1 VKAAVIDEQ
10 HHLDVVDV
18 ADPTPGPRDLILDVR
33 ACGICGSD
41 LKLVDALPAGLV
53 MGHEFCGVVAAAGTE
68 VAADWREG
76 QLVAG
81 LPLTSCGHCRW
92 CVAGEPTHCASV
104 DRVGVGGSA
113 GAYAQFA
120 RIDVSQAVA
129 LRDDIGE
136 RGALVEPLAVG
147 LHTVAAAEL
156 ETADRV
162 LVIGAGPVGLAV
174 VTWARRFGAGDI
186 VVSDPSAGRR
196 DAAPAFGATATIDP
210 EHEELGTGFDVV
222 FECVGAPGLIAS
234 AAGAIRPR
242 GRIVVAGVCLQPDP
256 LPPGTALMNEAT
268 VRWVMY
274 YTRGEFELAA
284 RLLERGDIDGDAFI
298 TGHTALDDIDA
309 AFREL
314 KGPSAHRKLLVLP

>member
-1 VKAAVIDEQ
+1 VKAAIIDEQ
-10 HHLDVVDV
+10 HHLDIVDV
-18 ADPTPGPRDLILDVR
+18 PDPTPGPRELVLDVR

-41 LKLVDALPAGLV
+41 LKLVDALPPGLV
-53 MGHEFCGVVAAAGTE
+53 MGHEFCGVVAAAGTD
-68 VAADWREG
+68 VSADWREG

-81 LPLTSCGHCRW
+81 LPLTSCGRCRW
-92 CVAGEPTHCASV
+92 CLGGEPTHCETV

-113 GAYAQFA
+113 GAFAQYV
-120 RIDVSQAVA
+120 RVDVSQAVA
-129 LRDDIGE
+129 LDDEIGE

-147 LHTVAAAEL
+147 LHTVAAAEI
-156 ETADRV
+156 EPADRV

-174 VTWARRFGAGDI
+174 ITWARRFGAGDI

-196 DAAPAFGATATIDP
+196 EAAPTFGATATVDP
-210 EHEELGTGFDVV
+210 GREELGTGFDVV

-242 GRIVVAGVCLQPDP
+242 GRIIVAGVCLQPDP
-256 LPPGTALMNEAT
+256 LPPGTALMNETT

-284 RLLERGDIDGDAFI
+284 RLLERGDIDGNAFV
-298 TGHTALDDIDA
+298 TGHTPLEGIDD

-314 KGPSAHRKLLVLP
+314 KSQSAHRKLLVVP

>member
-18 ADPTPGPRDLILDVR
+18 PDPTPGPRELVLNVR

-41 LKLVDALPAGLV
+41 LKLVDALPPGLV
-53 MGHEFCGVVAAAGTE
+53 MGHEFCGVVAAAGTD
-68 VAADWREG
+68 VAADWRAG

-81 LPLTSCGHCRW
+81 LPLTSCGRCRW
-92 CVAGEPTHCASV
+92 CLGGEPTHCETV

-113 GAYAQFA
+113 GAFAQYV
-120 RIDVSQAVA
+120 RVDVSQAVA
-129 LRDDIGE
+129 LDDEIGE

-147 LHTVAAAEL
+147 LHTVAAAEI
-156 ETADRV
+156 EPADRV

-174 VTWARRFGAGDI
+174 ITWARRFGAGDI

-210 EHEELGTGFDVV
+210 SREGLGTGFDVV

-242 GRIVVAGVCLQPDP
+242 GRIIVAGVCLQPDP

-284 RLLERGDIDGDAFI
+284 RLLERGDIDGNAFV
-298 TGHTALDDIDA
+298 TGHTPLEGIDD

-314 KGPSAHRKLLVLP
+314 KGQSAHRKLLVVP